1 MKMIKNKWFKGGLIG
16 LIAVFGIASCSDDHF
31 DLNTTNASGS
41 VWENL
46 VATHQVDSFAM
57 ILEKTIVGKKSYGI
71 PKTLT
76 YKGLLQSG
84 RVMTVW
90 APKDGTYNAKYW
102 LDLLEK
108 GENELVETQFI
119 RNHMA
124 NFNYTGATPVAE
136 QLVLY
141 NSKYATYDVGQNT
154 FKDVAISNDPRY
166 KNIASTNGTIH
177 LLEGAAPFEYNLR
190 ELIDGHPSLTDLSDY
205 LEKTDTLMF
214 MSGLSVIGA
223 TVDGEIQYVDSF
235 FFKRNKMMPNDV
247 TNVINNE
254 DSLCGAI
261 IPSNAAFQEAVEKIG
276 QQYQYRP
283 DRVYR
288 FLDEETKTIVTD
300 TIDTDSLK
308 ELYTMQALFKN
319 MFYSLY
325 EQPAFTDVE
334 NATPESVKNFFETS
348 DSLVSTSYYNSDKRY
363 HQHAPDCNQLTEG
376 KTPEVASN
384 GYAFITD
391 HFNFKANQAWE
402 HEIIVDVT
410 RSSLFNANE
419 SKFMSTTNPRGVTRY
434 VTEANRNDS
443 VSGILYG
450 DRYQEL
456 TPFNATSKNIVAFNL
471 PNVLAGTYDIYVVLA
486 PECMIDKT
494 NNKHMYNQF
503 SASLMYDYDLNGTK
517 GVWNKTVS
525 TPSTEPFVSDPTK
538 IDTILLF
545 ENFKFDYCYEGV
557 PNCYPVISLTT
568 QKTFQQRQV
577 TNTYN
582 INCFILRGKDE

>member
-177 LLEGAAPFEYNLR
+177 LLEGAASFEYNLR
-190 ELIDGHPSLTDLSDY
+190 ELIDAHPSLTDLSDY

-235 FFKRNKMMPNDV
+235 FFKRNKP
-247 TNVINNE
+247 
-254 DSLCGAI
+254 
-261 IPSNAAFQEAVEKIG
+261 F
-276 QQYQYRP
+276 
-283 DRVYR
+283 
-288 FLDEETKTIVTD
+288 
-300 TIDTDSLK
+300 
-308 ELYTMQALFKN
+308 
-319 MFYSLY
+319 
-325 EQPAFTDVE
+325 AFT
-334 NATPESVKNFFETS
+334 
-348 DSLVSTSYYNSDKRY
+348 L
-363 HQHAPDCNQLTEG
+363 
-376 KTPEVASN
+376 
-384 GYAFITD
+384 
-391 HFNFKANQAWE
+391 
-402 HEIIVDVT
+402 
-410 RSSLFNANE
+410 
-419 SKFMSTTNPRGVTRY
+419 
-434 VTEANRNDS
+434 
-443 VSGILYG
+443 
-450 DRYQEL
+450 
-456 TPFNATSKNIVAFNL
+456 
-471 PNVLAGTYDIYVVLA
+471 
-486 PECMIDKT
+486 
-494 NNKHMYNQF
+494 
-503 SASLMYDYDLNGTK
+503 
-517 GVWNKTVS
+517 
-525 TPSTEPFVSDPTK
+525 
-538 IDTILLF
+538 
-545 ENFKFDYCYEGV
+545 
-557 PNCYPVISLTT
+557 
-568 QKTFQQRQV
+568 
-577 TNTYN
+577 
-582 INCFILRGKDE
+582 